1 MNKKAILPIIAGTM
15 LVVSSSQVSAQMSD
29 EAFAQMKGLSG
40 EWAGTLNLTP
50 GEHLER
56 LGVNAEQA
64 LKLTYSVRSGG
75 SSILEESTS
84 DGVEMVTIYN
94 TQGGNLLNTHYC
106 VLMNKPVGT
115 LDSSTDGVLSFT
127 TDVAR
132 SGLEEGKDEYVSS
145 WRLNLEPENPNQF
158 TYEYTVIKPDMTKWM
173 AKAVISRVN

>member
-1 MNKKAILPIIAGTM
+1 MNKNVILPIIAAIM
-15 LVVSSSQVSAQMSD
+15 LVASSSQVSAQMSD
-29 EAFAQMKGLSG
+29 EAFAQMKGLAG
-40 EWAGTLNLTP
+40 EWAGTLHVTP

-75 SSILEESTS
+75 SSILEESNS

-94 TQGGNLLNTHYC
+94 TQEGNLLNTHYC

-127 TDVAR
+127 TDVER
-132 SGLEEGKDEYVSS
+132 SGLEEGTDEYASS
-145 WRLNLEPENPNQF
+145 WRLNLEPENSNQF
-158 TYEYTVIKPDMTKWM
+158 TYEYTVTKPDMTTWM
-173 AKAVISRVN
+173 AKAVVSRVN

>member
-1 MNKKAILPIIAGTM
+1 MNNNVILPITAAIM
-15 LVVSSSQVSAQMSD
+15 LVASSNQVSAQMSD
-29 EAFAQMKGLSG
+29 EAFAQMKGLAG
-40 EWAGTLNLTP
+40 EWAGTLHVTP

-64 LKLTYSVRSGG
+64 LTLTYSVRSGG
-75 SSILEESTS
+75 SSILEESNS

-127 TDVAR
+127 TDVER

-158 TYEYTVIKPDMTKWM
+158 TYEYTVTKPDMTKWM

>member
-1 MNKKAILPIIAGTM
+1 MSKNAILPMIAAIM
-15 LVVSSSQVSAQMSD
+15 LVASSSQVSAQMSD

-40 EWAGTLNLTP
+40 EWAGTLHVTP

-64 LKLTYSVRSGG
+64 LKLSYSVRSGG

-84 DGVEMVTIYN
+84 DGVEMITIYN
-94 TQGGNLLNTHYC
+94 TQEGNLLNTHYC

-115 LDSSTDGVLSFT
+115 LDSLTDGVLSFT

-145 WRLNLEPENPNQF
+145 WRLNLEPANPNQF
-158 TYEYTVIKPDMTKWM
+158 SYEYTVTKPDMTTFS
-173 AKAVISRVN
+173 AKAVVSRVN